1 MDSAALR
8 CFAGLACVRFN
19 YGYGMLV
26 TEGHGVD
33 NPSAYEFLG
42 VYSGLSSF

>member
-26 TEGHGVD
+26 KEIH
-33 NPSAYEFLG
+33 EFPNSLQPKNLRPVG
-42 VYSGLSSF
+42 RY